1 MFSVII
7 PLYNKELSVKNTIQT
22 VLNQTLTE
30 FEILIVNDGSTDDS
44 LNIVKKIKDKRIRII
59 NKPNGGVSSA
69 RNRGVKEA
77 KFEWIAFLDA
87 DDLWERNHLEEF
99 KNMMTVFP
107 EMMVFC
113 TSHSK
118 SKLRE
123 AYFPK
128 MVKGFELIEDYFD
141 VAMKNVDFFW
151 TGAVCIHKSVFR
163 KTGLFPLK
171 INRGEDLFLWGEIGK
186 RYKIIRSQVVT
197 VNYNYDSENK
207 LTNSKSDYK
216 SSIISQIDLKNL
228 KGSERLYYKKI
239 IFNRL
244 KSNLKT
250 LSFMEILT
258 ILFKNNIQLLK

>member
-1 MFSVII
+1 
-7 PLYNKELSVKNTIQT
+7 
-22 VLNQTLTE
+22 
-30 FEILIVNDGSTDDS
+30 

-151 TGAVCIHKSVFR
+151 
-163 KTGLFPLK
+163 
-171 INRGEDLFLWGEIGK
+171 
-186 RYKIIRSQVVT
+186 
-197 VNYNYDSENK
+197 
-207 LTNSKSDYK
+207 
-216 SSIISQIDLKNL
+216 
-228 KGSERLYYKKI
+228 
-239 IFNRL
+239 
-244 KSNLKT
+244 
-250 LSFMEILT
+250 
-258 ILFKNNIQLLK
+258 